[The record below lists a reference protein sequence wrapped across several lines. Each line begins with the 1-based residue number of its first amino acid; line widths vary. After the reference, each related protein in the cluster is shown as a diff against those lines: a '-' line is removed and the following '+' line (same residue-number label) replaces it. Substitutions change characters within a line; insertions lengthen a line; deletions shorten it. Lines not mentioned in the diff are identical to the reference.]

1 VLFKLRDLRAQAFL
15 TDDASGI
22 PRYLA
27 KPTVRVNITEQGAS
41 APRTVL
47 LAPSTEK
54 RGGSPSAYAAV
65 AGQGPVV
72 LVDGKALEDLG
83 RSSDDLRDRTLMSG
97 LEPRDIKRMRVRA
110 GGQTVVVERSG
121 ESDWKLVEG
130 GSGAAKSA
138 TVDNLLYSL
147 RALKWKTIAAPTG
160 DEPAKYGLDA
170 PTFEVT
176 LLKADGSEAGALL
189 VGKREGDQ
197 AWVKL
202 KTAPAIYT
210 VDVKQLGET
219 PKVPN
224 DFKS

>member
-1 VLFKLRDLRAQAFL
+1 
-15 TDDASGI
+15 
-22 PRYLA
+22 
-27 KPTVRVNITEQGAS
+27 
-41 APRTVL
+41 VL

-54 RGGSPSAYAAV
+54 RGGSLSAYAAV

-170 PTFEVT
+170 PTYEVT

>member
-1 VLFKLRDLRAQAFL
+1 MLFKLRDLRAQAFL
-15 TDDASGI
+15 TDDASWI
-22 PRYLA
+22 LRYWPA
-27 KPTVRVNITEQGAS
+27 HGAGEHHRARRVGA
-41 APRTVL
+41 ADGAAGALDREARRL
-47 LAPSTEK
+47 
-54 RGGSPSAYAAV
+54 PSACAAV
-65 AGQGPVV
+65 AGQVPVV
-72 LVDGKALEDLG
+72 LGDGKALEDLG
-83 RSSDDLRDRTLMSG
+83 RSSDDLRDRTPMSG

-210 VDVKQLGET
+210 VDVKHS
-219 PKVPN
+219 VRRRR
-224 DFKS
+224 S